1 MDRLSGSLS
10 QSTQQVPLLSFWIE
24 LVVHRWEN
32 HKAYVQ
38 AIRDLRLK
46 ELRCESR
53 MAAVRCGLS
62 SVVPLHVLTVMTPLD
77 MEIRTCG
84 QPSLDLGFLKVC
96 YLWCLVIRQPK
107 CHLYYIVLTDCVS
120 LCVKLTILAYNLI
133 VACLTYFCFRSSG
146 PHSLCGWSQRNR
158 CTYRILLEFHGK
170 FFSGIHIIK

>member
-1 MDRLSGSLS
+1 MLSYR
-10 QSTQQVPLLSFWIE
+10 VEF
-24 LVVHRWEN
+24 VVFCHRWEN
-32 HKAYVQ
+32 HKSYVQ

-96 YLWCLVIRQPK
+96 YAFFLVVQLPLY
-107 CHLYYIVLTDCVS
+107 HLYYISLFVELTNP
-120 LCVKLTILAYNLI
+120 AYNLI
-133 VACLTYFCFRSSG
+133 VARFLLSVFQAHTAYVAGVKDTDVHIEYFWNSMESF
-146 PHSLCGWSQRNR
+146 SQVS
-158 CTYRILLEFHGK
+158 T
-170 FFSGIHIIK
+170 S